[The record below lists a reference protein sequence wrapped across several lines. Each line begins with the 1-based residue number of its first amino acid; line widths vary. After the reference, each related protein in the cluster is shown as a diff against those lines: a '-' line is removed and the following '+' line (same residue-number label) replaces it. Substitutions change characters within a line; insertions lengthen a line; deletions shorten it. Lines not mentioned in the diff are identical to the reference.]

1 MEDDIVFETHAVEIP
16 NPGVPCVDPLA
27 PGVTCVDVP
36 ISYEKGYIESGY
48 ASQPKYAH
56 FGDAGLDLRAYF
68 PDNSFAW
75 IQPGQSTMLRTG
87 IHMALPTGT
96 VGLIFPRSG
105 LGSHGLV
112 LKNLVG
118 VIDSGYRG
126 EIKLPVWNTGD
137 TKFLIRNGDRI
148 AQMIIMPYYAGVF
161 TYQEELPDT
170 DRSSDGFGSTG
181 I

>member
-1 MEDDIVFETHAVEIP
+1 MEDDIVFETHDVEIP
-16 NPGVPCVDPLA
+16 NPGVTYVPKPRF
-27 PGVTCVDVP
+27 TYVDVP

-105 LGSHGLV
+105 LGSRGLV

-126 EIKLPVWNTGD
+126 EIKLPVWNTGESEWRR
-137 TKFLIRNGDRI
+137 K
-148 AQMIIMPYYAGVF
+148 YVF
-161 TYQEELPDT
+161 YISRKRREA
-170 DRSSDGFGSTG
+170 
-181 I
+181 